1 MDQLGDN
8 RRWAG
13 GGKVSEKRARKEMKS
28 VVEVRLPAPLN
39 RVSRREVQALQLQLQ
54 LQLHASKCCSMDV
67 VLPVRGVRCSAEG
80 GSEQPFQ
87 VRSVLRT
94 HHHHQPA
101 VVPYLR
107 A

>member
-1 MDQLGDN
+1 M
-8 RRWAG
+8 
-13 GGKVSEKRARKEMKS
+13 VSEKRARKEMKS

-94 HHHHQPA
+94 TTTTSQHSPLSA
-101 VVPYLR
+101 RLR
-107 A
+107 QNGQAE

>member
-1 MDQLGDN
+1 M
-8 RRWAG
+8 
-13 GGKVSEKRARKEMKS
+13 VSEKRARKEMKS

-39 RVSRREVQALQLQLQ
+39 RVSRREVQALQVQVQ

-94 HHHHQPA
+94 TTTTSQHSPLSA
-101 VVPYLR
+101 RLR
-107 A
+107 QNGQAE

>member
-1 MDQLGDN
+1 M
-8 RRWAG
+8 
-13 GGKVSEKRARKEMKS
+13 VSEKRARKEMKS

-39 RVSRREVQALQLQLQ
+39 RVSRREVQALQVQLQLQ

-94 HHHHQPA
+94 TTTTSQHSPLSA
-101 VVPYLR
+101 RLR
-107 A
+107 QNGQAE

>member
-1 MDQLGDN
+1 M
-8 RRWAG
+8 
-13 GGKVSEKRARKEMKS
+13 VSEKRARKEMKS

-39 RVSRREVQALQLQLQ
+39 RVSRREVQALQVQLQ

-94 HHHHQPA
+94 TTTTSQHSPLSA
-101 VVPYLR
+101 RLR
-107 A
+107 QNGQAE